1 MEIKEM
7 TAEELLERRSAIA
20 EEVEADGADLDAL
33 EAEVKSINEELEARK
48 AAEAQK
54 AEIRAEVANG
64 AGEIRETIPVEE
76 KKTMTL
82 EEIRGSHE
90 YNVAYANYI
99 KSEDDRECRALL
111 TENVS
116 GDVPVP
122 SYVEDRINTAWQK
135 NGLMA
140 LVRKTFIRGNLRVA
154 FEKSATAATVHTES
168 TTAVD
173 EEELHLGIVEIN
185 PVSIKKWISISD
197 EAMDLAGEA
206 FLDYI
211 YDELAYQI
219 AKKAQSELISKITAL
234 TASAA
239 TNAVGVGVVAG
250 TPSVGVIAKAL
261 GTLSDEAVNP
271 VIVMNKGTWA
281 QFKAAQYANGFNVD
295 PFEGL
300 EVHFDSSLLAY
311 TSSTATL
318 ASGTAWA
325 IVGDFGRGAQAN
337 FPNGEEIRIKRDDLS
352 LAEKDLVKLV
362 GREYIGLGI
371 VGDHCFAKITQ
382 A

>member
-76 KKTMTL
+76 KKEMTL

-168 TTAVD
+168 TAAVD

-219 AKKAQSELISKITAL
+219 AKKAQSELIAKITAL

-250 TPSVGVIAKAL
+250 TPSIGVIAQAL
-261 GTLSDEAVNP
+261 GQLSDEAVNP

-281 QFKAAQYANGFNVD
+281 QFKAAQYAGSFNVD

>member
-1 MEIKEM
+1 MDFKNM
-7 TAEELLERRSAIA
+7 TADELLERRSAIA

-64 AGEIRETIPVEE
+64 AGEIRESIPVEE
-76 KKTMTL
+76 KKEMTL

-99 KSEDDRECRALL
+99 KTEDDRECRALL

-122 SYVEDRINTAWQK
+122 SYVEDRINTAWQR
-135 NGLMA
+135 NGLMD
-140 LVRKTFIRGNLRVA
+140 LVRTTYTRGNLRVA

-219 AKKAQSELISKITAL
+219 AKKAQAELISKITAL

-250 TPSVGVIAKAL
+250 TPSIGVVAKAL

-281 QFKAAQYANGFNVD
+281 QFKAAQYAGQFNVD